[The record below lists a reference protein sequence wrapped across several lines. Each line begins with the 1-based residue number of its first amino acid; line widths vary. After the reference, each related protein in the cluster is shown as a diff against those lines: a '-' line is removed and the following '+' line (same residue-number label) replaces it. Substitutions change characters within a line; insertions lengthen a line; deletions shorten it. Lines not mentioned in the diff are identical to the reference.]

1 MLGGWTIALVA
12 LAYFGVLFAIAS
24 YGDHLARRRKI
35 RIRRPVIYA
44 LTLGIYCTSWTFFGS
59 VGLAATKGW
68 DFIPIYLGPILVFAF
83 GGVLLRRIIRLSKSQ
98 NITSIADFIA
108 ARYGKSEA
116 LAATVT
122 VIAIIGTVPYISLQ
136 LKSMSISVDIL
147 LGGAGGHVPGFAL
160 DTSLV
165 ITCLMALFAILFG
178 TRHIDATEHQN
189 GLMLAIAAESI
200 VKLLAFLAV
209 GAFITFGS
217 VGGISA
223 LMDAVAQRPE
233 ITAKFS
239 EGIDWV
245 LWFTLMLLSTFAI
258 ILLPRQF
265 HVGIVENT
273 HEDDTRKA
281 AWMFPLYLV
290 AINLFVVPIALAGLV
305 SFPGGAVDADMF
317 VLALPMKMEQ
327 PVITMI
333 AFLGGL
339 SAASA
344 MVIVGAVAL
353 SIMACNNLVMPM
365 ILRRRLALANREDM
379 GPLLLNIR
387 RGTIIM
393 VLFLAYTY
401 YRMVGDS
408 FPLASIGLLSFAA
421 IAQFGPAF
429 FGGIFWRRATAKG
442 AIAGI
447 MAGFFMWSYTLLL
460 PSFVASGWIGEA
472 ILSNGPLG
480 IGVLRPQMLFGLS
493 LDPLSHGVFWSLI
506 INLIAYIMVS
516 LSSAQQPMERLQAM
530 AFTTGEFS
538 FTPRGLIIG
547 RSGIRVHDLKQAV
560 ARYLGDA
567 RTERSFSDYAKSSN
581 IILVDDEQADLRV
594 LKFTEN
600 LLASAV
606 GAASSRL
613 VMALMLGRDNEG
625 MQGAMRLLDDASEA
639 IQYNRDLLQS
649 ALDHV
654 QQGLGVFDKDM
665 RLVCWNQQ
673 FRSHLDLPSRMGRV
687 GVGLDEIIRHAAKNS
702 ENESYAHEHE
712 DESARWIDR
721 IVRQMEPFQH
731 HLAATGRI
739 LEFRSDAIPDGSLVL
754 TISDM
759 TENVMASRALER
771 ANATLESR
779 VRDRTLEL
787 TTANRRLE
795 ISRKDAELA
804 NESKT
809 RFLAAAGHDILQP
822 LNAARLY
829 TTSLLERCNENCEEH
844 RLMSHIDA
852 SLEAVEGI
860 MSTLL
865 DIARIDAGAL
875 KPDMRAVPLAGIFSQ
890 LSADFM
896 PIARK
901 KGLELTI
908 IATSQAVYSDRL
920 LLRRVLQNLLSNA
933 IKYTQSGKVVMGC
946 RRKGGQ
952 ISIEVHDS
960 GPGIPGNKQKL
971 IFQEFKR
978 LEKHRSGERG
988 LGLGLSIV
996 ERIVKVLGHQ
1006 LDLHSISGSGS
1017 MFSLSA
1023 RREELSVEHETI
1035 QSTKQIARLHMR
1047 GLRVLC
1053 IDNEPDILDGMR
1065 ALLEGWGCNIQ
1076 LAAGVQGACA
1086 LVESQPGSALPDIV
1100 LVDYHLDDGTG
1111 IEAIGKLRRLAG
1123 HEIPAILITADR
1135 SGDVRKQAAAIA
1147 TPMLNKPVKPAALR
1161 ALMSQ
1166 TRLRLIAAE

>member
-12 LAYFGVLFAIAS
+12 FAYFGVLFAIAS
-24 YGDHLARRRKI
+24 YGDRLARQRKI
-35 RIRRPVIYA
+35 RIRRPVLYA

-68 DFIPIYLGPILVFAF
+68 DFIPIYLGPILVFVF

-108 ARYGKSEA
+108 ARYGKNEA

-136 LKSMSISVDIL
+136 LKAMSISVDIL
-147 LGGAGGHVPGFAL
+147 LGGTGGHVPGFAL
-160 DTSLV
+160 DTSLL
-165 ITCLMALFAILFG
+165 ITCLMAVFAILFG

-223 LMDAVAQRPE
+223 MIDAVSQRPE
-233 ITAKFS
+233 IIARFS
-239 EGIDWV
+239 EGIDVVPW
-245 LWFTLMLLSTFAI
+245 LTLMLLSTFAI

-265 HVGIVENT
+265 HVGVVENN
-273 HEDDTRKA
+273 HEDDTKKA
-281 AWMFPLYLV
+281 AWLFPLYLV
-290 AINLFVVPIALAGLV
+290 AINLFVVPIAIAGLI
-305 SFPGGAVDADMF
+305 SFPGGAVDADTF

-365 ILRRRLALANREDM
+365 ILRRRPALASREDM

-429 FGGIFWRRATAKG
+429 FGGIFWRRATARG

-447 MAGFFMWSYTLLL
+447 IAGFSMWAYTLLL

-472 ILSNGPLG
+472 ILSEGPMG
-480 IGVLRPQMLFGLS
+480 IAVLRPQMLFNLS
-493 LDPLSHGVFWSLI
+493 LDPLSHGVFWSLVV
-506 INLIAYIMVS
+506 NLVAYILVS
-516 LSSAQQPMERLQAM
+516 LASAQQPMERLQAM

-538 FTPRGLIIG
+538 FTPRGLVIG
-547 RSGIRVHDLKQAV
+547 RSGIKVCELKQAV
-560 ARYLGDA
+560 ARYLGET

-581 IILVDDEQADLRV
+581 IVLDDDEQADLRV

-613 VMALMLGRDNEG
+613 VMALMLGRGNEG
-625 MQGAMRLLDDASEA
+625 MRGAMRLLDDASEA

-665 RLVCWNQQ
+665 ALVCWNQQ
-673 FRSHLDLPSRMGRV
+673 FRTHLDLPSRMGRV
-687 GVGLDEIIRHAAKNS
+687 GVGLDEIIRHAAKKTK
-702 ENESYAHEHE
+702 NEGYAHE

-721 IVRQMEPFQH
+721 IVRQVKPFQH
-731 HLAATGRI
+731 RLAATGRI

-759 TENVMASRALER
+759 TENVMASQALER

-875 KPDMRAVPLAGIFSQ
+875 KPDMRAIPLAGIFSQ

-901 KGLELTI
+901 KGLKLTI
-908 IATSQAVYSDRL
+908 IPTSQALYSDRL

-946 RRKGGQ
+946 RRRGAK

-960 GPGIPGNKQKL
+960 GPGIPANKQKL

-996 ERIVKVLGHQ
+996 ERIVKVLGHE
-1006 LDLHSISGSGS
+1006 LDLRSISGLGS
-1017 MFSLSA
+1017 VFSLSA
-1023 RREELSVEHETI
+1023 RREELSVQHETI
-1035 QSTKQIARLHMR
+1035 QSTTQMARLHMS

-1076 LAAGVQGACA
+1076 LAASVRSACA
-1086 LVESQPGSALPDIV
+1086 LVESQPDNAAPDIV

-1111 IEAIGKLRRLAG
+1111 IEAIGKLRQLAG

-1166 TRLRLIAAE
+1166 TRLRLMAAE